1 MMTAFRANLQVF
13 VQLLVEHH
21 RVARRALGPKPSG
34 MSRFL
39 VLDLPV
45 PILVFLA
52 NVGCV
57 VAIGGGVNAGS
68 TMLTPL
74 IDFFVNEVVSI

>member
-1 MMTAFRANLQVF
+1 LSNSIVSQAGHL
-13 VQLLVEHH
+13 VQS
-21 RVARRALGPKPSG
+21 PSG

-52 NVGCV
+52 KVGCV